1 MKIYLVKMN
10 TVVVQDDPTDN
21 SEEEVTVYVTTEL
34 DKAEEIVDTYGVK
47 VFLWIE
53 EYETDTVY

>member
-1 MKIYLVKMN
+1 MNIYLVKMN

-21 SEEEVTVYVTTEL
+21 YEKEVTVYVTTEL
-34 DKAEEIVDTYGVK
+34 DKAEEIVDTYGVN